1 LKKIKELLRV
11 HHSFEENEDLLAYK
25 FKMLNMIL
33 IVTAVFTFLFAV
45 LSDLGINYIGPIHS
59 KVDYAFSFSSIVLL
73 ILLRSSKVN
82 YQLSAYGLLF
92 IALIACTSAL
102 INVPQD
108 EFRII
113 WFYLLVF
120 AAYIITDIRGGIFIT
135 AASMVIIVTVNMF
148 YELQLSDYAINSA
161 TLGLLFASLLF
172 YSYTKKIDNYES
184 SLFQKNRSLKRL
196 ASTDS
201 LTGIMNRRCF
211 EEMSQ
216 NYFLAARREQ
226 LPLSIMVIDLDYF
239 KNIND
244 NYGHKVGDEVLS
256 DFTIVITKLLRG
268 SDLFGRIGGEE
279 FAILLFKTDNS
290 GALKL
295 AEKICTTIGQHRFP
309 HNEKLTVSIGLGSLA
324 EQEQT
329 VQELFE
335 RADKALYQAK
345 QQGRNQV
352 YNAG

>member
-1 LKKIKELLRV
+1 MKKITELFSV
-11 HHSFEENEDLLAYK
+11 NHSFEENEDLLAYK
-25 FKMLNMIL
+25 FTMLNMIL
-33 IVTAVFTFLFAV
+33 IITAIFTFLFGL
-45 LSDLGINYIGPIHS
+45 LSDLGINDIGSFHS

-73 ILLRSSKVN
+73 ILLRSSKLN
-82 YQLSAYGLLF
+82 YQLSAWGLLF
-92 IALIACTSAL
+92 IALFTCTSAL

-108 EFRII
+108 EFRMI
-113 WFYLLVF
+113 WFYLLLF
-120 AAYIITDIRGGIFIT
+120 AAYIITDLRGGIFIT
-135 AASMVIIVTVNMF
+135 AATITIIITVNMV
-148 YELQLSDYAINSA
+148 YDLQLSSYAINSA
-161 TLGLLFASLLF
+161 AIGLLFASLLF
-172 YSYTKKIDNYES
+172 YSYTKKINDYES
-184 SLFQKNRSLKRL
+184 ELLQKNNALNRL

-226 LPLSIMVIDLDYF
+226 LPLSILIVDLDFF
-239 KNIND
+239 KSVND
-244 NYGHKVGDEVLS
+244 THGHKVGDEVLT
-256 DFTIVITKLLRG
+256 DFTLTITKLLRG

-295 AEKICTTIGQHRFP
+295 AEKICNTIAQHCFP
-309 HNEKLTVSIGLGSLA
+309 HDEKLTVSIGLGSLA

-352 YNAG
+352 FNAG